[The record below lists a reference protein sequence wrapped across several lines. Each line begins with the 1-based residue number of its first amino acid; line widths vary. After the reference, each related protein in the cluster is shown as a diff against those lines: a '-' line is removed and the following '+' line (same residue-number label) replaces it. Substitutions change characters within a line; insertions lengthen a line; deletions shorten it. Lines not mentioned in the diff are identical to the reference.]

1 MYLIHRIE
9 ELAATYEDSRRTIAE
24 FALSEHA
31 RLPELTIADVAR
43 ETYTSKASVTRFAK
57 ALGFDGWREFLR
69 EFVRED
75 AFERQHAQDVDVNYP
90 FVAGDSD
97 ARILE
102 NIGNLMAESVAAT
115 YAQLDRG
122 MLAMAVRHLQRAE
135 RVWVFGRTPN
145 HYCGESF
152 CRKLLAIGKQ
162 ATAVSPGD
170 MGIVAR
176 SLGPDDCAIVISY
189 SGNNADANPMAQV
202 GAMIANRVR
211 LIALTSG
218 GNNYLRKTVPC
229 VLTIASRERLYSKI
243 ANFSTEESVSYLLNV
258 LFSCYF
264 ARDYEKNLQTK
275 LVGGRAL
282 EEERLAVLKEISERR

>member
-1 MYLIHRIE
+1 MFLTHRIE
-9 ELAATYEDSRRTIAE
+9 EITAQSTDTRHAIGAFVLQERAHLADY
-24 FALSEHA
+24 
-31 RLPELTIADVAR
+31 TIADIA
-43 ETYTSKASVTRFAK
+43 EATFSSKPSVTRFAK
-57 ALGFDGWREFLR
+57 ALGYDGWRDFIR
-69 EFVRED
+69 EFVREG
-75 AFERQHAQDVDVNYP
+75 AFERQHAADVDVNFP
-90 FVAGDSD
+90 FTAQDSD

-135 RVWVFGRTPN
+135 RIWVFGRTPN
-145 HYCGESF
+145 HYYGESF

-202 GAMIANRVR
+202 GAMISNRVR

-218 GNNYLRKTVPC
+218 GNNYLRKTIPC
-229 VLTIASRERLYSKI
+229 VLTIASRERLYTKI

-275 LVGGRAL
+275 LVGGHAL
-282 EEERLAVLKEISERR
+282 EEERLAVLKEISER

>member
-9 ELAATYEDSRRTIAE
+9 EVAATYDDSRRTIAE
-24 FALSEHA
+24 FALREHS
-31 RLPELTIADVAR
+31 RLADLTIADVAR

-57 ALGFDGWREFLR
+57 VLGFEGWRDFIR
-69 EFVRED
+69 EFVREG
-75 AFERQHAQDVDVNYP
+75 AFERQHAADVDVNFP
-90 FVAGDSD
+90 FTTQESD
-97 ARILE
+97 VRIIE

-145 HYCGESF
+145 HYYGESF

-202 GAMIANRVR
+202 GAMMARRVR
-211 LIALTSG
+211 MIALTSG
-218 GNNYLRKTVPC
+218 GNNYLRRVIPC
-229 VLTIASRERLYSKI
+229 VLTIASRERLYTKI

-264 ARDYEKNLQTK
+264 ARDYEKNLETK
-275 LVGGRAL
+275 LVGGHAL
-282 EEERLAVLKEISERR
+282 EEERLAALKEISER

>member
-9 ELAATYEDSRRTIAE
+9 EVAATYDDSRRALAE
-24 FALSEHA
+24 YVLREHT

-57 ALGFDGWREFLR
+57 ALGFEGWREFLR
-69 EFVRED
+69 EFVREG
-75 AFERQHAQDVDVNYP
+75 AFERQHAADVDVNFP
-90 FVAGDSD
+90 FAAQDSD
-97 ARILE
+97 GRILE
-102 NIGNLMAESVAAT
+102 NIGDLMAESVAAT

-145 HYCGESF
+145 HYYGESF

-176 SLGPDDCAIVISY
+176 LADRVGVIY
-189 SGNNADANPMAQV
+189 A
-202 GAMIANRVR
+202 GALVEE
-211 LIALTSG
+211 G
-218 GNNYLRKTVPC
+218 
-229 VLTIASRERLYSKI
+229 SRETMFRNPEHPYTRGLMHSIPSIKMDRKHKGYSMPG
-243 ANFSTEESVSYLLNV
+243 LLP
-258 LFSCYF
+258 
-264 ARDYEKNLQTK
+264 NL
-275 LVGGRAL
+275 
-282 EEERLAVLKEISERR
+282 ISPSQV

>member
-9 ELAATYEDSRRTIAE
+9 EVAATYDDSRRTIAE
-24 FALSEHA
+24 FALREHS
-31 RLPELTIADVAR
+31 RLADLTIADVAR

-57 ALGFDGWREFLR
+57 VLGFEGWRDFIR
-69 EFVRED
+69 EFVREG
-75 AFERQHAQDVDVNYP
+75 AFERQHAADVDVNFP
-90 FVAGDSD
+90 FIPQDSD
-97 ARILE
+97 ARIIE

-122 MLAMAVRHLQRAE
+122 MLAMAVRHLRRAE

-145 HYCGESF
+145 HYYGESF

-202 GAMIANRVR
+202 GAMMARCVR

-218 GNNYLRKTVPC
+218 GNNYLRRVIPC
-229 VLTIASRERLYSKI
+229 VLTIASRERLYTKI

-264 ARDYEKNLQTK
+264 ARDYEKNLETK
-275 LVGGRAL
+275 LVGGHAL
-282 EEERLAVLKEISERR
+282 EEERLAALKEISER

>member
-9 ELAATYEDSRRTIAE
+9 ELAAAHDDSRRTIAE
-24 FALSEHA
+24 FVLHEHA
-31 RLPELTIADVAR
+31 RLAELTITDVAR
-43 ETYTSKASVTRFAK
+43 ETYTSKASVSRFAK

-75 AFERQHAQDVDVNYP
+75 AFERQHAQDVDVNFP
-90 FVAGDSD
+90 FTAEDSD
-97 ARILE
+97 ARIIE

-122 MLAMAVRHLQRAE
+122 MLAMAVRHLQHARH
-135 RVWVFGRTPN
+135 VWVFSHTPN

-162 ATAVSPGD
+162 ATAVNPGD
-170 MGIVAR
+170 MGLVAN

-189 SGNNADANPMAQV
+189 SGNNADATPMSRV
-202 GAMIANRVR
+202 GVMLTNRVR
-211 LIALTSG
+211 LIAITSG
-218 GNNYLRKTVPC
+218 GNNYLRKTIPC
-229 VLTIASRERLYSKI
+229 VLTMASRERLYSKI
-243 ANFSTEESVSYLLNV
+243 ANYSTEESVGYLLNV

-264 ARDYEKNLQTK
+264 ARDYEKNLETK
-275 LVGGRAL
+275 LVIGCSL
-282 EEERLAVLKEISERR
+282 EEERLTVLKEISER

>member
-9 ELAATYEDSRRTIAE
+9 EVAATYDDSRRTLAE
-24 FALSEHA
+24 YVLREHT

-57 ALGFDGWREFLR
+57 ALGFEGWREFLR
-69 EFVRED
+69 EFVREG
-75 AFERQHAQDVDVNYP
+75 AFERQHAADVDVNFP
-90 FVAGDSD
+90 FAAQDSD
-97 ARILE
+97 GRILE

-162 ATAVSPGD
+162 AHYYEKQVLPVLVGQF
-170 MGIVAR
+170 GIVQ
-176 SLGPDDCAIVISY
+176 CH
-189 SGNNADANPMAQV
+189 V
-202 GAMIANRVR
+202 GCIGEVD
-211 LIALTSG
+211 G
-218 GNNYLRKTVPC
+218 
-229 VLTIASRERLYSKI
+229 
-243 ANFSTEESVSYLLNV
+243 
-258 LFSCYF
+258 
-264 ARDYEKNLQTK
+264 
-275 LVGGRAL
+275 
-282 EEERLAVLKEISERR
+282 AVYDTHPFHIGI

>member
-1 MYLIHRIE
+1 MYLVHRIE
-9 ELAATYEDSRRTIAE
+9 EVAATYDDSRRTLAE
-24 FALSEHA
+24 YVLREHV
-31 RLPELTIADVAR
+31 RLPELTIAEVAR

-69 EFVRED
+69 EFVREG
-75 AFERQHAQDVDVNYP
+75 AFERQHAADYSTNIRVDHQVNKWLSTGVNMQGSY
-90 FVAGDSD
+90 VHRNQA
-97 ARILE
+97 
-102 NIGNLMAESVAAT
+102 

-135 RVWVFGRTPN
+135 RIWVFGRTPN
-145 HYCGESF
+145 HYYGESF

-176 SLGPDDCAIVISY
+176 SLGSDDCAIIISY

-202 GAMIANRVR
+202 GVMISNRVR

-218 GNNYLRKTVPC
+218 GNNYLRKTIPC

-275 LVGGRAL
+275 LVGGHAL